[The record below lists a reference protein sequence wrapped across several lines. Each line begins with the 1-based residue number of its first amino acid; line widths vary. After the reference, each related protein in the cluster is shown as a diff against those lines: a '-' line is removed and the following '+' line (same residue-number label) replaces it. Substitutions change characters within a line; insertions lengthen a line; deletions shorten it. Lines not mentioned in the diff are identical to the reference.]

1 MQISKSKFIKNRF
14 IRIETINQEML
25 NEIKRH
31 GFRSY
36 MLAILKDGV
45 SPNNII
51 DKNNI
56 VKAELAINRAGVLS
70 YCIGFSPETDIIVKP
85 TMADYFEMERI
96 LNQRKMRSNEETQ
109 EDC

>member
-14 IRIETINQEML
+14 IRIETTNQEML
-25 NEIKRH
+25 NAIKER

-45 SPNNII
+45 SPNNITG
-51 DKNNI
+51 KHNI

-70 YCIGFSPETDIIVKP
+70 NAIAFSPNTDIIVKP

-96 LNQRKMRSNEETQ
+96 LKQHKRRST
-109 EDC
+109 

>member
-25 NEIKRH
+25 NELKKR
-31 GFRSY
+31 GFRNY

-45 SPNNII
+45 SPNNIT

-70 YCIGFSPETDIIVKP
+70 NAIGFSPDTDIIVKP
-85 TMADYFEMERI
+85 TMTDYFEMEKI
-96 LNQRKMRSNEETQ
+96 LKQHKRRST
-109 EDC
+109 

>member
-1 MQISKSKFIKNRF
+1 MQISKSKSIKNRF

-31 GFRSY
+31 GFRNY

-56 VKAELAINRAGVLS
+56 VKVELAINRAGVLS
-70 YCIGFSPETDIIVKP
+70 NVIGFSPKTDIIVKP
-85 TMADYFEMERI
+85 TMADYFEMEKI
-96 LNQRKMRSNEETQ
+96 LKQHKRRSV
-109 EDC
+109 

>member
-14 IRIETINQEML
+14 IRIETTNQEML
-25 NEIKRH
+25 NAIKER

-45 SPNNII
+45 SPNNIT

-70 YCIGFSPETDIIVKP
+70 NGIGFSPNTDIIVKP
-85 TMADYFEMERI
+85 TMADYFEMEKI
-96 LNQRKMRSNEETQ
+96 LKQHKRRST
-109 EDC
+109 

>member
-14 IRIETINQEML
+14 IRIETTNQGML
-25 NEIKRH
+25 NAIKER

-45 SPNNII
+45 SPNNIT
-51 DKNNI
+51 DKDNV

-70 YCIGFSPETDIIVKP
+70 NGIGFSPNTDIIVKP
-85 TMADYFEMERI
+85 TMADYFEMEKI
-96 LNQRKMRSNEETQ
+96 LKQHKRRST
-109 EDC
+109 

>member
-25 NEIKRH
+25 NELKKR
-31 GFRSY
+31 GFRNY

-45 SPNNII
+45 SPNNIT
-51 DKNNI
+51 DKNNNI

-70 YCIGFSPETDIIVKP
+70 NGIAFSPNNDIIVKP
-85 TMADYFEMERI
+85 TMADYFEMEKI
-96 LNQRKMRSNEETQ
+96 LKQYKRRST
-109 EDC
+109 

>member
-1 MQISKSKFIKNRF
+1 MQISKSKSIKNRF

-31 GFRSY
+31 GFRNY

-45 SPNNII
+45 SPNNIT
-51 DKNNI
+51 DKNDNI

-70 YCIGFSPETDIIVKP
+70 NGIGFSPNTDIIVKP
-85 TMADYFEMERI
+85 TMADYFEMEKI
-96 LNQRKMRSNEETQ
+96 LKQHKRRST
-109 EDC
+109 